1 VIDLYAFW
9 EDKSM
14 KTESSLVR
22 ILWSLTYLV
31 LIVVVLRGVLVPKPA
46 RVNATA
52 PQDQR
57 KSLEE
62 AFAANPQV
70 RVTTIKVGTKER
82 RFKDAFEESDDWLR
96 KLSFEIQSGAPKPIV
111 YLEMNLNFPETKSSG
126 SMMSFPLKLGV
137 RPDIK
142 TANNN
147 KPLLLMP
154 GDKLNIPVSEYY
166 DKLER
171 FLGTRHAMNQIRKA
185 QIEVGFIIFED
196 GTAWAGEFM
205 RPDPYQPGR
214 YLPVGSQPQN

>member
-1 VIDLYAFW
+1 
-9 EDKSM
+9 M

-31 LIVVVLRGVLVPKPA
+31 LIVFVLRGILVPKLTSVRA
-46 RVNATA
+46 IAS
-52 PQDQR
+52 QEQR

-82 RFKDAFEESDDWLR
+82 HFKDQFEESDDWLR
-96 KLSFEIQSGAPKPIV
+96 KLSFEIQSNAPKPIV
-111 YLEMNLNFPETKSSG
+111 YLEVNLNFPETRSSG
-126 SMMSFPLKLGV
+126 NMMSYPLKLGV
-137 RPDIK
+137 RPDVK
-142 TANNN
+142 SPGNNN
-147 KPLLLMP
+147 PLLLMP

-166 DKLER
+166 DKLAR

-185 QIEVGFIIFED
+185 QIEIGFIIFED

-205 RPDPYQPGR
+205 RPDPYQAGR
-214 YLPVGSQPQN
+214 YIPVGSQPQN